1 MSKESAKRE
10 FEMVYSDKTGN
21 SWGQRDNFVKH
32 AGKFYPLDIDYGQE
46 ETVRPAVGMG
56 TNSKLAP
63 EVQDLVKMIFD
74 VESMKKAMMEF
85 EVQPPSLLPPLPS
98 SLPPSPSLLPPSSF
112 LPPFSLPPPSSS
124 LPPSPSSS
132 LLPTPPP
139 SLLPPTLP
147 PPPSLLPSPSSLLP
161 PSSYPPPSLL
171 LPPKFL

>member
-21 SWGQRDNFVKH
+21 SWGQRDDFVKH

-46 ETVRPAVGMG
+46 ETVRPAVGTG

-85 EVQPPSLLPPLPS
+85 EVQAPFLLPSPLLPPLPS
-98 SLPPSPSLLPPSSF
+98 ICLFLPSF
-112 LPPFSLPPPSSS
+112 LPPPFC
-124 LPPSPSSS
+124 
-132 LLPTPPP
+132 LL
-139 SLLPPTLP
+139 
-147 PPPSLLPSPSSLLP
+147 
-161 PSSYPPPSLL
+161 SLL
-171 LPPKFL
+171 LFSSEALVGNIVIDSLTI

>member
-21 SWGQRDNFVKH
+21 SWGQRDDFVKH

-46 ETVRPAVGMG
+46 ETVRPAVGTG

-85 EVQPPSLLPPLPS
+85 EVHPPFLLPSPLLPPL
-98 SLPPSPSLLPPSSF
+98 LPA
-112 LPPFSLPPPSSS
+112 
-124 LPPSPSSS
+124 SS
-132 LLPTPPP
+132 LLPA
-139 SLLPPTLP
+139 LPAPLFLP
-147 PPPSLLPSPSSLLP
+147 
-161 PSSYPPPSLL
+161 LL
-171 LPPKFL
+171 LLRSSCRKYSN

>member
-21 SWGQRDNFVKH
+21 SWGQRDDFVKH

-46 ETVRPAVGMG
+46 ETVRPAVGTG

-85 EVQPPSLLPPLPS
+85 EVHPPFLLPSPLLPPLPS
-98 SLPPSPSLLPPSSF
+98 ICLF
-112 LPPFSLPPPSSS
+112 LPSSLPPPFCLLS
-124 LPPSPSSS
+124 LLLFSSPSSS
-132 LLPTPPP
+132 EALVGNIVID
-139 SLLPPTLP
+139 SLTRLT
-147 PPPSLLPSPSSLLP
+147 
-161 PSSYPPPSLL
+161 
-171 LPPKFL
+171 